1 MHQVEVHVLEPQ
13 ALEARLDLTDRIFCA
28 WVELCRNEDLVA
40 VQAALAEALAD
51 ALLVPVALGRV
62 DMAIA
67 QLKCPTDG
75 VLGLGALGGLP
86 HTKSQ
91 RGNLMPVSECVHW
104 HRLSEPGRCRHR
116 VLLSRPL
123 LTK

>member
-13 ALEARLDLTDRIFCA
+13 ALEARLYLSDRILGA
-28 WVELCRNEDLVA
+28 WVELCGDEDLVA
-40 VQAALAEALAD
+40 IQAALTESFAD
-51 ALLVPVALGRV
+51 ALFVPVALGRV

-86 HTKSQ
+86 HAKSK
-91 RGNLMPVSECVHW
+91 RWNLVSVSELARRR
-104 HRLSEPGRCRHR
+104 RLSEPRRCRHR
-116 VLLSRPL
+116 LLLSRSL
-123 LTK
+123 LTT